1 MSEQEQFLINSLV
14 SSLITMLMERCGMK
28 LSEAMDTFYNSQ
40 LYEKI
45 MDKET
50 GLYIQS
56 APYNYEL
63 LKHELEFGKIV

>member
-1 MSEQEQFLINSLV
+1 
-14 SSLITMLMERCGMK
+14 MLMDGYEMK
-28 LSEAMDTFYNSQ
+28 VSEAMDTFYNSQ

-45 MDKET
+45 LDKET

-63 LKHELEFGKIV
+63 LKHELEFGRIV

>member
-1 MSEQEQFLINSLV
+1 MSEQELFLINSLV

>member
-1 MSEQEQFLINSLV
+1 MSEQELFLRNSLV
-14 SSLITMLMERCGMK
+14 SSLI
-28 LSEAMDTFYNSQ
+28 AITFYNSQ

-45 MDKET
+45 LDKET

-63 LKHELEFGKIV
+63 LKHEIEFGKIV

>member
-1 MSEQEQFLINSLV
+1 
-14 SSLITMLMERCGMK
+14 MK

-56 APYNYEL
+56 APYNYEF

>member
-1 MSEQEQFLINSLV
+1 MSEQELFLRNSLV
-14 SSLITMLMERCGMK
+14 SSLIAMLMDGYEMK
-28 LSEAMDTFYNSQ
+28 VSEAMDTFYNSQ

-45 MDKET
+45 LDKET

-63 LKHELEFGKIV
+63 LKHEIEFGKIV